1 MLIEKIFQNFNIVNY
16 NKSFIHNG
24 FSFIYTNV
32 KLQTFP
38 LFTIVFTYVNYN
50 YYICNMNIND
60 RFTKILEY
68 SGFTASEFA
77 DEIDVQRSSISHII
91 SGRNKPSLEFI
102 VKIKNRFPEISWDWI
117 ILGQGEMLQNDSA
130 LSTSESKINLEEE
143 NSSPDLFTLIDEDYK
158 NEIFIQ
164 ENLQKE
170 TPRES
175 NTPFPT
181 PKKEKIS
188 DSQRLEVQED
198 ISEVQNI
205 VNQSITN
212 NSTENKIKRIVF
224 FYENGKF
231 EAFEP

>member
-1 MLIEKIFQNFNIVNY
+1 MF
-16 NKSFIHNG
+16 
-24 FSFIYTNV
+24 
-32 KLQTFP
+32 TF
-38 LFTIVFTYVNYN
+38 VFTYVNYN
-50 YYICNMNIND
+50 YYICNMNINE

-117 ILGQGEMLQNDSA
+117 ILGQGEMLQNNSA

-170 TPRES
+170 TPREF

-188 DSQRLEVQED
+188 GSQRLEVQGD

-205 VNQSITN
+205 VNQSVTN
-212 NSTENKIKRIVF
+212 YSTENKIKRIVF

>member
-1 MLIEKIFQNFNIVNY
+1 
-16 NKSFIHNG
+16 
-24 FSFIYTNV
+24 
-32 KLQTFP
+32 
-38 LFTIVFTYVNYN
+38 
-50 YYICNMNIND
+50 MNIND

-102 VKIKNRFPEISWDWI
+102 VKIKNRFPEINWNWI
-117 ILGQGEMLQNDSA
+117 ILGQGEMLQNNSA

-170 TPRES
+170 MPREF

-212 NSTENKIKRIVF
+212 SPAKNKIKRIVF

>member
-1 MLIEKIFQNFNIVNY
+1 M
-16 NKSFIHNG
+16 
-24 FSFIYTNV
+24 
-32 KLQTFP
+32 
-38 LFTIVFTYVNYN
+38 FTIVFTYVNYN

-117 ILGQGEMLQNDSA
+117 ILGQGEMLQNNSA

-175 NTPFPT
+175 NTSFPT

-212 NSTENKIKRIVF
+212 SPAENKIKRIVF

>member
-1 MLIEKIFQNFNIVNY
+1 M
-16 NKSFIHNG
+16 
-24 FSFIYTNV
+24 
-32 KLQTFP
+32 
-38 LFTIVFTYVNYN
+38 FTIVFTYVNYN

-102 VKIKNRFPEISWDWI
+102 VKIKNRFPEIRWDWI
-117 ILGQGEMLQNDSA
+117 ILGQGEMLQNNSA

-170 TPRES
+170 TLRES
-175 NTPFPT
+175 NTSFPT

-212 NSTENKIKRIVF
+212 LPTENKIKRIVF